1 MSKLKKNM
9 VWLGVLVLIFSFI
22 DSGFAQEKFF
32 EKKTVK
38 KMEGPKY
45 SPGEIVVKF
54 KRGVSDNVIRDINQ
68 RQGCAVL
75 SLSKRGEFKRLRIP
89 RNKSVEEMVSIYSR
103 NPNIEYAEP
112 NFIAYELM
120 IPNDPYYPYQWN
132 MDNTHGGINMEAAW
146 NVETGIPGVVVA
158 VIDTGVAY
166 EDYTKKYKKAPD
178 LANTLF
184 VAGYDFV
191 NNDTHPNDDEGHGTH
206 VTGTIAQST
215 NNNLGV
221 AGIAFNVSIM
231 PIKVLNSSGSGT
243 YTDIADGIYFA
254 ADNGAAVINM
264 SLGGSSPSSTL
275 ENALA
280 YAYNRGVTIVCAAGN
295 EYEEGNYPSYPAA
308 YDAYC
313 IAVGATRFDEARAYY
328 SNTGS
333 YLDIAAPGGD
343 INVDQNGD
351 GYGDGI
357 LQQTFGIDPKDFGY
371 WFYQG
376 TSMATPHVA
385 GVAALIISNGTTGP
399 DNVRQALEK
408 TAEDKGLAGW
418 DTAYGW
424 GIVDAYAALNYTGV
438 KINDV
443 AVTDMAAPSS
453 CVQGDEV
460 SVVVSVANQGDS
472 SESFSVTLTD
482 TTSWVIIGT
491 QSVSNLK
498 AKTTADLTFAWD
510 TANALTG
517 DDVLEAV
524 AAPVIGETNTL
535 NNSLSAVVAVQP
547 PIHDVAVVAIDAPLE
562 AYQGDVISIPVTVEN
577 QGTYAEST
585 TLSLIDTTD
594 ANHQVGSQ
602 PLSLDAGALATV
614 TFDWDTANISLGD
627 HALEAIANQVTQ
639 ETDIADNNMTTTVT
653 INEKSAVVIMH
664 VDDITMALSTRTAG
678 KNKFMQAL
686 ATVTVVD
693 ADNSPVEGATVYGSW
708 SNATSDSDIGVTDSA
723 GEVTLLSDQIKNPK
737 TGTTFTFR
745 VVDVAKTGCVYNPV
759 ANIET
764 IDSMTVTQ

>member
-1 MSKLKKNM
+1 
-9 VWLGVLVLIFSFI
+9 
-22 DSGFAQEKFF
+22 
-32 EKKTVK
+32 
-38 KMEGPKY
+38 MEGPKY